1 MKLSNLKNTFDPTE
15 YLIVVDK
22 DVTEVLAEGK
32 RWQAFGSN
40 SLMEVEVI
48 AVEKITKDSELQC
61 VLDTDA
67 PAYMIKLNK

>member
-32 RWQAFGSN
+32 RGQVFGSN
-40 SLMEVEVI
+40 SLMEVEVL

-61 VLDTDA
+61 ILDTDA

>member
-1 MKLSNLKNTFDPTE
+1 MKLSNLKNTFEPTE

-32 RWQAFGSN
+32 RWQVFSSN
-40 SLMEVEVI
+40 SLMKVEVL

-61 VLDTDA
+61 ILDTDA

>member
-32 RWQAFGSN
+32 RWQVFRSN

-48 AVEKITKDSELQC
+48 AVEKITKESELQC
-61 VLDTDA
+61 ILDTDA
-67 PAYMIKLNK
+67 SAYMIKLNK

>member
-22 DVTEVLAEGK
+22 DITEVLAEGK
-32 RWQAFGSN
+32 RWQVFGSN
-40 SLMEVEVI
+40 SLMNVEVL

-67 PAYMIKLNK
+67 TAYMIKLNK

>member
-1 MKLSNLKNTFDPTE
+1 MKLSNLKNTFTPTE

-32 RWQAFGSN
+32 RWQVFGSN
-40 SLMEVEVI
+40 SLMNVEVL

-61 VLDTDA
+61 MLDTDA

>member
-1 MKLSNLKNTFDPTE
+1 MKLSDLKNTFDPTE

-32 RWQAFGSN
+32 RWQVFSSN
-40 SLMEVEVI
+40 SIMEVEVI

-61 VLDTDA
+61 VLDTDT

>member
-32 RWQAFGSN
+32 RWQVFGSN
-40 SLMEVEVI
+40 SLMNVEVI

-61 VLDTDA
+61 ILDTDA

>member
-22 DVTEVLAEGK
+22 EVTEVLAEGK
-32 RWQAFGSN
+32 RWQVLGSS
-40 SLMEVEVI
+40 SLMNVEVL

-61 VLDTDA
+61 MLDTDA
-67 PAYMIKLNK
+67 PAYMVKLNK

>member
-1 MKLSNLKNTFDPTE
+1 MKLSNLKNTFEPTE

-22 DVTEVLAEGK
+22 EVTEVLAEGK
-32 RWQAFGSN
+32 RWQVFGSS
-40 SLMEVEVI
+40 SLMNVEVL

-61 VLDTDA
+61 ILDTDA

>member
-32 RWQAFGSN
+32 RWQVFSSN
-40 SLMEVEVI
+40 SLMQVEVL
-48 AVEKITKDSELQC
+48 AVEKITKDSKLQC
-61 VLDTDA
+61 ILDADA

>member
-32 RWQAFGSN
+32 RWQVFSSN

-48 AVEKITKDSELQC
+48 AVEKITKESELQC
-61 VLDTDA
+61 ILDTDA
-67 PAYMIKLNK
+67 SAYMIKLNK

>member
-32 RWQAFGSN
+32 RWQVFSSN
-40 SLMEVEVI
+40 SIMEVEVI

-67 PAYMIKLNK
+67 SAYMIKLNK

>member
-1 MKLSNLKNTFDPTE
+1 MKLSNLKSTFNPTE

-32 RWQAFGSN
+32 RWQVFGSN
-40 SLMEVEVI
+40 SLMNVEVL

-61 VLDTDA
+61 MLDNDA

>member
-1 MKLSNLKNTFDPTE
+1 MKLSNLKNTFEPTE

-22 DVTEVLAEGK
+22 DVTEVLTEGK
-32 RWQAFGSN
+32 RWQVFGSN

-48 AVEKITKDSELQC
+48 AVEKITKESELQC
-61 VLDTDA
+61 ILDTDA

>member
-1 MKLSNLKNTFDPTE
+1 MKLSNLKNTFGPTE

-22 DVTEVLAEGK
+22 NVTEVLAEGK
-32 RWQAFGSN
+32 RWQVFGSN
-40 SLMEVEVI
+40 SLMNVEVL

-61 VLDTDA
+61 ILDTDA

>member
-1 MKLSNLKNTFDPTE
+1 MKLSNLKNTFAPTE

-32 RWQAFGSN
+32 RWQVFGSN
-40 SLMEVEVI
+40 SLMNVEVL

-61 VLDTDA
+61 MLDTDA

>member
-22 DVTEVLAEGK
+22 DVTEVLTEGK
-32 RWQAFGSN
+32 RWQVFGSN
-40 SLMEVEVI
+40 SLMNVEVL

-61 VLDTDA
+61 IVDTDA

>member
-32 RWQAFGSN
+32 HWQVFSSN

-48 AVEKITKDSELQC
+48 AVEKITKESELQC
-61 VLDTDA
+61 ILDTDA
-67 PAYMIKLNK
+67 SAYMIKLNK

>member
-22 DVTEVLAEGK
+22 GVTEVLAEGK
-32 RWQAFGSN
+32 RWQVFSSN
-40 SLMEVEVI
+40 SLMKVEVI
-48 AVEKITKDSELQC
+48 AVEKITKESELQC

>member
-32 RWQAFGSN
+32 RWQVFGS
-40 SLMEVEVI
+40 SALMNVEVL

-61 VLDTDA
+61 MLDTDA